1 MTAKAQPIGPYSAFV
16 RSGGFVFC
24 SGQVPV
30 DPGNGELV
38 NGDISIQ
45 TRQVLENLR
54 SVLVS
59 AGLGLENV
67 LRTTVY
73 LHSIADL
80 AEMNHVYSA
89 ILGEFKPARSTVG
102 GLDLPRGALVE
113 IDAIAA
119 EVNAG

>member
-1 MTAKAQPIGPYSAFV
+1 MTAEARAIGPYAPFV

-30 DPGNGELV
+30 DPSSGELV
-38 NGDISIQ
+38 GGDISLQ
-45 TRQVLENLR
+45 TRQALENLR
-54 SVLVS
+54 AVLVS
-59 AGLGLENV
+59 AGLGLENL

-80 AEMNHVYSA
+80 AEMNAVYSTL
-89 ILGEFKPARSTVG
+89 LGEVKPARSTVG

-119 EVNAG
+119 VRTEA